1 MAVGGCSGP
10 LSTLDTAGPAAGR
23 VATFWWA
30 MLAGATA
37 LSLLVFVLLLLAF
50 LRRGSERRTSPTLW
64 IGGLGVA
71 MPIVVLMA
79 LVGYAL
85 MLGERI
91 IAPGISGTV
100 VIEATG
106 RQWSWEFSHPTSEG
120 MQVTH
125 NELHMPAGQPV
136 VLRIA
141 AVDVIH
147 SFWVPRLA
155 GKMDAIPGHVNVMRI
170 QAAQP
175 GEFEGQCAEFC
186 GSGHSG
192 HLFRVIAHDE
202 AGWAAFQRGETR

>member
-1 MAVGGCSGP
+1 
-10 LSTLDTAGPAAGR
+10 
-23 VATFWWA
+23 

-50 LRRGSERRTSPTLW
+50 LRRGREGRTSATLW
-64 IGGLGVA
+64 IGVLGVA
-71 MPIVVLMA
+71 MPIVVLLA

-91 IAPGISGTV
+91 IAPGLSGTV
-100 VIEATG
+100 VIDATG
-106 RQWSWEFSHPTSEG
+106 RQWSWEFSHRVGKET
-120 MQVTH
+120 QVTQ
-125 NELHMPAGQPV
+125 NELHMPAGQQV

-155 GKMDAIPGHVNVMRI
+155 GKMDAIPGHVNVLRL

-175 GEFEGQCAEFC
+175 GVYEGQCAEFC

-192 HLFRVIAHDE
+192 HRFRVVAHDE
-202 AGWAAFQRGETR
+202 AGWVAFQRGETR

>member
-10 LSTLDTAGPAAGR
+10 LSTLDAAGPAAAR
-23 VATFWWA
+23 VANFWWA

-37 LSLLVFVLLLLAF
+37 LSLLVFLLLLLAF
-50 LRRGSERRTSPTLW
+50 LRRGREGRTGATLW

-71 MPIVVLMA
+71 MPIVVLLA

-85 MLGERI
+85 LLGERI
-91 IAPGISGTV
+91 IAPGVSSTL

-106 RQWSWEFSHPTSEG
+106 RQWSWEFSHRVVDAT
-120 MQVTH
+120 QVTH
-125 NELHMPAGQPV
+125 NEMHMPAGRPV

-155 GKMDAIPGHVNVMRI
+155 GKMDAIPGHVNVLRL
-170 QAAQP
+170 QAAAP
-175 GEFEGQCAEFC
+175 GVYEGQCAEFC
-186 GSGHSG
+186 GTGHSG
-192 HLFRVIAHDE
+192 HLFRVIVHDE
-202 AGWAAFQRGETR
+202 AGWAAFQRGERR

>member
-1 MAVGGCSGP
+1 MAAGGCSGP
-10 LSTLDTAGPAAGR
+10 LSTLDAAGPAAAR
-23 VATFWWA
+23 VANFWWV

-37 LSLLVFVLLLLAF
+37 LTLLVFVLLLLAF
-50 LRRGSERRTSPTLW
+50 LRRGSEGRTSPTLW
-64 IGGLGVA
+64 IGGLGVS
-71 MPIVVLMA
+71 MPIVVLLA

-91 IAPGISGTV
+91 IAPGVSSTV

-106 RQWSWEFSHPTSEG
+106 RQWSWEFSHRIGNAT
-120 MQVTH
+120 QVTRD
-125 NELHMPAGQPV
+125 EMHMPAGQPV

-141 AVDVIH
+141 AVDVLH

-155 GKMDAIPGHVNVMRI
+155 GKMDAIPGHVNVLRL
-170 QAAQP
+170 QASEP
-175 GEFEGQCAEFC
+175 GVYEGQCAEFC

-202 AGWAAFQRGETR
+202 AGWAAFQQGASR

>member
-1 MAVGGCSGP
+1 MVVGGCSGP
-10 LSTLDTAGPAAGR
+10 LSTLDAAGPAAAR
-23 VATFWWA
+23 VAAFWWA

-37 LSLLVFVLLLLAF
+37 LTLLVFVLLLLAF
-50 LRRGSERRTSPTLW
+50 VRRGREGPASPTLW

-71 MPIVVLMA
+71 MPIVVLLT

-91 IAPGISGTV
+91 IAPGLSGTV
-100 VIEATG
+100 VIDATG
-106 RQWSWEFSHPTSEG
+106 RQWSWEFSHRVRTET
-120 MQVTH
+120 QVTE

-155 GKMDAIPGHVNVMRI
+155 GKMDAIPGHVNVLRL
-170 QAAQP
+170 QAVEP
-175 GEFEGQCAEFC
+175 GVYEGQCAEFC

-192 HLFRVIAHDE
+192 HLFRVIVHDE
-202 AGWAAFQRGETR
+202 AGWAAFQRGEDR

>member
-1 MAVGGCSGP
+1 MAAGGCSGP
-10 LSTLDTAGPAAGR
+10 LSTLDGAGPAAAH
-23 VATFWWA
+23 VANFWWV

-37 LSLLVFVLLLLAF
+37 IALLVFVLLLLAF
-50 LRRGSERRTSPTLW
+50 MRRGSAGRTSPTLW

-71 MPIVVLMA
+71 MPIVVLLG

-91 IAPGISGTV
+91 IAPGVSGTV
-100 VIEATG
+100 VIDATG
-106 RQWSWEFSHPTSEG
+106 RQWSWEFSHRIGDAT
-120 MQVTH
+120 QVTH
-125 NELHMPAGQPV
+125 NEMHMPAGRPV

-141 AVDVIH
+141 AFDVIH

-155 GKMDAIPGHVNVMRI
+155 GKMDAIPGQVNLLRI
-170 QAAQP
+170 QAEQP
-175 GEFEGQCAEFC
+175 GVYEGQCAEFC

-202 AGWAAFQRGETR
+202 AGWTAFQQGEWR